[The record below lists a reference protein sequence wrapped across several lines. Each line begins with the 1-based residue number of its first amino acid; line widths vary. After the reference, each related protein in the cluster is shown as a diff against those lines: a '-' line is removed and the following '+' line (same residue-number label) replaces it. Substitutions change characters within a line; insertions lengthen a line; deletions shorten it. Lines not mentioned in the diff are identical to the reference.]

1 MKQEQ
6 LEAALVEGG
15 YGDAITLPDMTEAA
29 VGISHDGRVIY
40 DHERMVELLMEDGME
55 REDAE
60 DYISYNTV
68 RTIDYLGEHAPI
80 IMYQFED

>member
-1 MKQEQ
+1 MKNEELIQALSDMGHE
-6 LEAALVEGG
+6 EAIVF
-15 YGDAITLPDMTEAA
+15 PDFSEAA
-29 VGISHDGRVIY
+29 VGISQDGRVIY
-40 DHERMVELLMEDGME
+40 DHERIVEILMADGME

-80 IMYQFED
+80 IMYQFEV